1 MNLST
6 QSQIWKATILDDCT
20 ATRLITVISRV
31 RSGGQCS
38 RPRLGVAKSSESLC
52 LRLQVFLKWNAVYK
66 FRLSHQQCSRLFINT
81 KLSCDT
87 VSGSAVKVGFTARP
101 LSTPRLSE
109 KSRGASGDLK
119 ICLQDSM
126 DDCFSRPKEPLCSIF
141 ILTFLLRSE
150 FGVKHDF
157 SSLYKTGRHPAQYV
171 CQPRLGLRPHS
182 PAPWI
187 HHHRPSA

>member
-1 MNLST
+1 MFA
-6 QSQIWKATILDDCT
+6 AT
-20 ATRLITVISRV
+20 TR
-31 RSGGQCS
+31 C
-38 RPRLGVAKSSESLC
+38 ESLC

-109 KSRGASGDLK
+109 KSRGASGNLK
-119 ICLQDSM
+119 SCLQDSM

-141 ILTFLLRSE
+141 ILIFLLNFE
-150 FGVKHDF
+150 FGVKHEF
-157 SSLYKTGRHPAQYV
+157 STLYKTRRHPTRYV
-171 CQPRLGLRPHS
+171 CQPRLGMRPHS
-182 PAPWI
+182 PARESI
-187 HHHRPSA
+187 IIGLRPKTDDALFISPSHTPKELLVTNQILSWHQFC